1 MIEAENIGF
10 TGMFDVGRAAEDVFS
25 DISSNPLGYALF
37 LDIDGTLIDLAATPD
52 TIRIP
57 AELPDILG
65 RLSQRLG
72 GALALVTGRALP
84 YADRLFEP
92 HRFPI
97 AGLHGVERRCA
108 DGRVARSM
116 PTPAFEEAKRELAR
130 AAKAWP
136 GVLLEDK
143 TAAVAIHYRQAPC
156 YAMEVDVTM
165 QAALAS
171 IGPGYELQR
180 GKMVVEIR
188 PDSADKGRAVLAFL
202 DEPPFTG
209 RIPVAIGDDVTDEAM
224 FKAVNACGGASIRIV
239 ETPAET
245 AAQWRLPSPQSLR
258 AALSAMAARS

>member
-1 MIEAENIGF
+1 MVDTENLGF
-10 TGMFDVGRAAEDVFS
+10 EDVSSASRTVDDVFA
-25 DISSNPLGYALF
+25 DIRSNPAGYALF
-37 LDIDGTLIDLAATPD
+37 LDIDGTLIDLAPTPD
-52 TIRIP
+52 AIIVP
-57 AELPDILG
+57 PNLALSLDS
-65 RLSQRLG
+65 LSQKLG

-97 AGLHGVERRCA
+97 AGLHGVERRGA
-108 DGRVARSM
+108 DGRLVQSL

-136 GVLLEDK
+136 GVLIEDK

-165 QAALAS
+165 QAALAA

-188 PDSADKGRAVLAFL
+188 PDSADKGRAVKAFL
-202 DEPPFTG
+202 DEPPFAG

-224 FKAVNACGGASIRIV
+224 FRTVNALGGASIRIV

-245 AAQWRLPSPQSLR
+245 AAQWRLPSPHSLR
-258 AALSAMAARS
+258 AALSALAACS

>member
-1 MIEAENIGF
+1 
-10 TGMFDVGRAAEDVFS
+10 MFDVGRAVEDVFS
-25 DISSNPLGYALF
+25 DIDSNPLGYALF

-52 TIRIP
+52 AIQIP
-57 AELPDILG
+57 PDLPGILD

-72 GALALVTGRALP
+72 GAMALVTGRALP
-84 YADRLFEP
+84 YADRLFDP
-92 HRFPI
+92 RRFPI

-108 DGRVARSM
+108 DGRITRSA
-116 PTPAFEEAKRELAR
+116 PTPAFDDAKRELAR

-136 GVLLEDK
+136 GVLFEDK
-143 TAAVAIHYRQAPC
+143 SAAVAIHYRQAPC

-165 QAALAS
+165 QAALAA

-188 PDSADKGRAVLAFL
+188 PDSADKGRAVQAFL
-202 DEPPFTG
+202 HEPPFTG

-224 FKAVNACGGASIRIV
+224 FKAVNAHGGASIRIV

-245 AAQWRLPSPQSLR
+245 TAQWRLPSPRSLR
-258 AALSAMAARS
+258 AALSALAARS